1 LAGCEIALR
10 RLSLEAK
17 SSHRW
22 DFPRFLGEMNRRTR
36 GEPMRRDSDSD
47 KLKPDRQEKGVL
59 SGRSNHG
66 TTPPITIPEGWLWVG
81 QVGRPHGIRGAFF
94 LKTED
99 NRVNWPGYKTL
110 LLRNKQEKLVQ
121 VDKTYV
127 SGGKLALQLLGLSS
141 REEIEALYNS
151 HLFVSRDEIKLEEQ
165 EYLVA
170 ELVGCDVFVEGRTG
184 VFGSV
189 VAVHDFGAQETLEIR
204 RTTGEEDTVL
214 YPFTEDF
221 VIDVDEPNKKITVKD
236 EPAFLDEQN
245 K

>member
-1 LAGCEIALR
+1 
-10 RLSLEAK
+10 
-17 SSHRW
+17 
-22 DFPRFLGEMNRRTR
+22 
-36 GEPMRRDSDSD
+36 MRRDSDSD

-66 TTPPITIPEGWLWVG
+66 TTPPSTIPEGWLWVG

-127 SGGKLALQLLGLSS
+127 SGGKLALQLLGLNS

-151 HLFVSRDEIKLEEQ
+151 HLFVSRDEIRLEEQ